1 MNTPVQTPV
10 PAPVSTPVPTAILT
24 AIPTA
29 VPAAIPTPMPM
40 PTAMAGPKPT
50 PITVDTLLSSAAGL
64 SAAWMVE
71 MATRYFALQAGDI
84 NGALGV
90 GTDTGSWLST
100 AYSVCEPIGV
110 VAGAWL
116 GIALSLRR
124 MLLTGVVMFLIGSII
139 PLIVPNYDALMLSRI
154 ITGLAGGVIMP
165 QSIIIQ
171 LRAWGPTRAPLAIA
185 LFLCGPTAAP
195 QLGGVLGAW
204 GVEHFGWSF
213 VLWAAL
219 PPGIL
224 ALVLGYTGLHRERIQ
239 WRPLVHADLAGLVAL
254 SAALGL
260 FACAVSQG
268 DRMRWFQT
276 PAIPILFTAS
286 ALCLAIF
293 VLRDWSKLRH
303 PIVWVR
309 LYRRWNVTL
318 AAIGGLPLGFAITLS
333 GVIVPAALAQLQGFR
348 PEQVAPALWN
358 VLWPQALS
366 YTACVIILTRKMIEV
381 RALVIAGLAV
391 VACGAFFNLQIT
403 SEWQVG
409 ELYVGQLIQGVG
421 LPLIAVPLI
430 AIFVGSLRP
439 PVESL
444 PAASILNLWRVLSAT
459 IATAWAT
466 TSLRLN
472 GQGKFAELLTNTG
485 LYQDGRGTSFATLAA
500 RMAHTTSDPTFARAQ
515 AVQSIAGA
523 AHRQAAVLG
532 VSSTLSALG
541 WLLFASG
548 LLVVLMAEFGSGKT
562 PRPAGDGA

>member
-1 MNTPVQTPV
+1 VNTPG
-10 PAPVSTPVPTAILT
+10 PA
-24 AIPTA
+24 
-29 VPAAIPTPMPM
+29 
-40 PTAMAGPKPT
+40 PT
-50 PITVDTLLSSAAGL
+50 PITTHTILSSAAGL

-71 MATRYFALQAGDI
+71 MATRYFALQGGDI

-90 GTDTGSWLST
+90 GIDTGSWLST

-110 VAGAWL
+110 IIGAWL

-124 MLLTGVVMFLIGSII
+124 MLLTGVVIFLIGSVL
-139 PLIVPNYDALMLSRI
+139 PLMVPSYDALMLSRI
-154 ITGLAGGVIMP
+154 ITGFAGGVIMP

-171 LRAWGPTRAPLAIA
+171 LRAWGPTRAPLGIA

-195 QLGGVLGAW
+195 QLGGVIGAW
-204 GVEHFGWSF
+204 GVEHFDWSF

-224 ALVLGYTGLHRERIQ
+224 ALVLGYIGLDRERIH
-239 WRPLVHADLAGLVAL
+239 WRPLVHADLAGLIAL

-260 FACAVSQG
+260 FACAVTQG

-276 PAIPILFTAS
+276 PAIPILFAAS
-286 ALCLAIF
+286 AACLAIF
-293 VLRDWSKLRH
+293 VLRDWSRLRH
-303 PIVWVR
+303 PIVWVK
-309 LYRRWNVTL
+309 LYKRWNVAL
-318 AAIGGLPLGFAITLS
+318 AAVGGLPLGFAITLS

-366 YTACVIILTRKMIEV
+366 YTACVIILTRRMIEV
-381 RALVIAGLAV
+381 RTLIIVGLAV
-391 VACGAFFNLQIT
+391 VAGGAFFNLRIT

-421 LPLIAVPLI
+421 LPMIAVPLVD
-430 AIFVGSLRP
+430 IFVGSLRP

-444 PAASILNLWRVLSAT
+444 PAASVLNLWRVLSAT

-472 GQGKFAELLTNTG
+472 SEGKLSEILTNTG
-485 LYQDGRGTSFATLAA
+485 LYHDGRVTSLAMLAA
-500 RMAHTTSDPTFARAQ
+500 RMAHTTSDPMLARAR
-515 AVQSIAGA
+515 AVQTIASA

-532 VSSTLSALG
+532 ISSTLSTLG
-541 WLLFASG
+541 WGLFASG
-548 LLVVLMAEFGSGKT
+548 LLVVLMAEFGAGKN
-562 PRPAGDGA
+562 PQPA

>member
-1 MNTPVQTPV
+1 VNTPP
-10 PAPVSTPVPTAILT
+10 
-24 AIPTA
+24 
-29 VPAAIPTPMPM
+29 PM
-40 PTAMAGPKPT
+40 PT
-50 PITVDTLLSSAAGL
+50 PITVHTVLSSVAGL

-71 MATRYFALQAGDI
+71 MATRYFALQGSDI

-90 GTDTGSWLST
+90 GIDTGSWLST

-110 VAGAWL
+110 VLGAWL

-124 MLLTGVVMFLIGSII
+124 MLLTGVVIFLIGSVI
-139 PLIVPNYDALMLSRI
+139 PLIAPNYDALMLSRI

-165 QSIIIQ
+165 QVIIIQ
-171 LRAWGPTRAPLAIA
+171 LRAWGPTRTPLGIA

-195 QLGGVLGAW
+195 QLGGVIGAW
-204 GVEHFGWSF
+204 GVEHFDWSF

-224 ALVLGYTGLHRERIQ
+224 ALVAGYSGLERERIH

-254 SAALGL
+254 AAALGL

-276 PAIPILFTAS
+276 PAIPILFIAA

-293 VLRDWSKLRH
+293 ALRDWSKLRH

-318 AAIGGLPLGFAITLS
+318 GAIGGLPLGFAISMS

-348 PEQVAPALWN
+348 PEQVAPALWSA
-358 VLWPQALS
+358 LWPQALS
-366 YTACVIILTRKMIEV
+366 YTTCVILLMRKIIEV
-381 RALVIAGLAV
+381 RTMIIAGLAV
-391 VACGAFFNLQIT
+391 VASGAFFNLQIT

-409 ELYVGQLIQGVG
+409 EFYVGQLLQGVG
-421 LPLIAVPLI
+421 LPLIAVPLVGM
-430 AIFVGSLRP
+430 FVASLRP

-472 GQGKFAELLTNTG
+472 SQGKFAELLTNTG
-485 LYQDGRGTSFATLAA
+485 FYHNGQGTSLATLAA
-500 RMAHTTSDPTFARAQ
+500 RMAHTTSDPMSARAQ
-515 AVQSIAGA
+515 AVQAVASA

-532 VSSTLSALG
+532 ISSTLSALG
-541 WLLFASG
+541 WVLFASG
-548 LLVVLMAEFGSGKT
+548 LLVVLMEEFGSGKA
-562 PRPAGDGA
+562 PKPAGIPP